1 MRARAP
7 ILAVALALVPATA
20 LSQTEELES
29 PGTVAAVQ
37 ERLFRMNQELA
48 LGVGALPLDAFYKGF
63 GPQVTYTFHFSDT
76 FAWQIGRGMYSY
88 PAPTGLR
95 QQLERDFD
103 AVPTDFEVVQWMAGS
118 DLIWSPIYGK
128 TSFLNQNVLHFEAF
142 ALIGGTLIRTNRN
155 FRPAINFG
163 VGVRVFSTKFV
174 SYRLDISDN
183 VAIPLSFPIVNLL
196 NVPTIIFSLAL
207 NFGSSE

>member
-1 MRARAP
+1 MRAS
-7 ILAVALALVPATA
+7 ILATALALLPATA
-20 LSQTEELES
+20 LAQAEELEN
-29 PGTVAAVQ
+29 PGTIAAVQ

-48 LGVGALPLDAFYKGF
+48 LGVGTLPLDAFYKGF

-88 PAPTGLR
+88 AAPTGLR

-118 DLIWSPIYGK
+118 DLVWSPIYGK
-128 TSFLNQNVLHFEAF
+128 TSFLNQNVLHFQAS
-142 ALIGGTLIRTNRN
+142 ALIGGTLIRTNSH
-155 FRPAINFG
+155 FRPAIHFG
-163 VGVRVFSTKFV
+163 IGVRVFSTKFL
-174 SYRLDISDN
+174 SYRLDITDN
-183 VAIPLSFPIVNLL
+183 LAVPLSFPIVNLL
-196 NVPTIIFSLAL
+196 NVPTIIFSVAL